1 MPRTCL
7 VYQFDRHIPYLTAW
21 EWQKQLVEERKQAR
35 HGGQEIP
42 DVLLLVEHPA
52 VYTLGQG
59 SSLEFLKFS
68 PQDPDIECHRI
79 ERGGEVTHHAIGQLV
94 AYPILNLDRHQHD
107 LHWYLRQL
115 EEVIIQVLAKFGVTS
130 QRIQGLTGVW
140 INVDGEHQKIAP
152 QKTGAK
158 KIAQVG
164 IKVSQWITMHGFALN
179 INMDLSG
186 FERIVPCGI
195 SNCQVCNLNQF
206 LPDFDNEN
214 LFVDVREAIAETF
227 AKIFDLELLV
237 KTNDIPL
244 PSPAIATIEIA
255 SSFD

>member
-1 MPRTCL
+1 MRRTCL
-7 VYQFDRHIPYLTAW
+7 LYQSDRPIPYLTAW
-21 EWQKQLVEERKQAR
+21 QWQKEFVEERKQAR
-35 HGGQEIP
+35 REGKDLP

-59 SSLEFLKFS
+59 SSLGFLKFD
-68 PQDPDIECHRI
+68 PDDPDIECHRI

-94 AYPILNLDRHQHD
+94 AYPIVNLDHHQRD

-115 EEVIIQVLAKFGVTS
+115 EEVIIQVLTSYGISS

-140 INVDGEHQKIAP
+140 IDHAGQS
-152 QKTGAK
+152 Q

-179 INMDLSG
+179 ICMDLSG

-195 SNCQVCNLNQF
+195 SDCQVCNLNQF
-206 LPDFDNEN
+206 APNVD
-214 LFVDVREAIAETF
+214 FVDVKKAIAQTF
-227 AKIFDLELLV
+227 AEIFNLEMQLQ
-237 KTNDIPL
+237 
-244 PSPAIATIEIA
+244 A
-255 SSFD
+255 SI

>member
-1 MPRTCL
+1 MHKIPKAQACL
-7 VYQFDRHIPYLTAW
+7 VYQCDRPIPYLTAW
-21 EWQKQLVEERKQAR
+21 QWQKQLVAERKQAKR
-35 HGGQEIP
+35 EGQDLP

-68 PQDPDIECHRI
+68 PADANIACHRT

-94 AYPILNLDRHQHD
+94 VYPILNLDHYQHD

-115 EEVIIQVLAKFGVTS
+115 EEVIIQMLAGYGVSS

-140 INVDGEHQKIAP
+140 IDNVGQK
-152 QKTGAK
+152 Q

-179 INMDLSG
+179 VCMDLSG
-186 FERIVPCGI
+186 FDRIVPCGI
-195 SNCQVCNLNQF
+195 TDCQVCNLNQF
-206 LPDFDNEN
+206 VPNIEFIK
-214 LFVDVREAIAETF
+214 VKEAIAQVF
-227 AKIFDLELLV
+227 AEIFNLEMQV
-237 KTNDIPL
+237 H
-244 PSPAIATIEIA
+244 AIA
-255 SSFD
+255 

>member
-1 MPRTCL
+1 MHKIPKAQACL
-7 VYQFDRHIPYLTAW
+7 VYQCDRPIPYLTAW
-21 EWQKQLVEERKQAR
+21 QWQKQLVAERKQAKR
-35 HGGQEIP
+35 EGQDLP

-68 PQDPDIECHRI
+68 PADANIACHRT

-94 AYPILNLDRHQHD
+94 VYPILNLDHYQHD

-115 EEVIIQVLAKFGVTS
+115 EEVIIQMLAGYGVSS

-140 INVDGEHQKIAP
+140 IDNVGQK
-152 QKTGAK
+152 Q

-179 INMDLSG
+179 VCMDLSG
-186 FERIVPCGI
+186 FDRIVPCGI
-195 SNCQVCNLNQF
+195 TDCQVCNLNQF
-206 LPDFDNEN
+206 VPNIEFIK
-214 LFVDVREAIAETF
+214 VKEAIAQTF
-227 AKIFDLELLV
+227 AKIFDLELQP
-237 KTNDIPL
+237 IQFP
-244 PSPAIATIEIA
+244 
-255 SSFD
+255 

>member
-1 MPRTCL
+1 MRRTCL
-7 VYQFDRHIPYLTAW
+7 LYQSDRPIPYLTAW
-21 EWQKQLVEERKQAR
+21 QWQKELVEERKQAR
-35 HGGQEIP
+35 REGKDLP

-59 SSLEFLKFS
+59 SSLEFLKFN
-68 PQDPDIECHRI
+68 PDDPNIECHRI

-94 AYPILNLDRHQHD
+94 VYPILNLDHHQRD

-115 EEVIIQVLAKFGVTS
+115 EEVIIQVLASYGVPS

-140 INVDGEHQKIAP
+140 IDQAGQS
-152 QKTGAK
+152 Q

-179 INMDLSG
+179 VCMDLSG
-186 FERIVPCGI
+186 FDRIIPCGI

-206 LPDFDNEN
+206 APNVDFVE
-214 LFVDVREAIAETF
+214 VKKAIGQTF
-227 AKIFDLELLV
+227 AEIFNLELQ
-237 KTNDIPL
+237 IP
-244 PSPAIATIEIA
+244 
-255 SSFD
+255 

>member
-1 MPRTCL
+1 MRRTCL
-7 VYQFDRHIPYLTAW
+7 LYQSDRPIPYLTAW
-21 EWQKQLVEERKQAR
+21 QWQKELVEERKQAR
-35 HGGQEIP
+35 REGKDLP

-59 SSLEFLKFS
+59 SSLEFLKFN
-68 PQDPDIECHRI
+68 PDDPDIECHRI

-94 AYPILNLDRHQHD
+94 AYPILNLEHHQRD

-115 EEVIIQVLAKFGVTS
+115 EEVIIQVLASYDVKS

-140 INVDGEHQKIAP
+140 IDQAGQY
-152 QKTGAK
+152 Q

-179 INMDLSG
+179 VCMDLLG
-186 FERIVPCGI
+186 FDRIVPCGI

-206 LPDFDNEN
+206 APNVDFEQ
-214 LFVDVREAIAETF
+214 VKKAIAQTF
-227 AKIFDLELLV
+227 AEIFNLEMHLQR
-237 KTNDIPL
+237 DIYK
-244 PSPAIATIEIA
+244 
-255 SSFD
+255 